1 MTRLTPIALATL
13 VLAALATLVL
23 AATPA
28 SAGGILLCNEYGCR
42 SQPYFTPPAPVV
54 FPPAVYMAPNPP
66 VKVIREGYRDP
77 RGPGASFS
85 ANRPPI
91 DQRGPPMRF
100 QDQGAMG
107 VAPPLADAPTGS
119 PGRYRPEVNA
129 QAPVSRGAKVSRD
142 RQAQREI
149 EADIQAFC
157 GAPDH
162 SAEPFCQKL
171 GAYLA
176 EHPEARPR
184 Q

>member
-1 MTRLTPIALATL
+1 MTRLAPFALATGLAL
-13 VLAALATLVL
+13 VASA
-23 AATPA
+23 PA
-28 SAGGILLCNEYGCR
+28 NAGGILLCNEYGCR
-42 SQPYFTPPAPVV
+42 SIVEFPLPITVAIPPV
-54 FPPAVYMAPNPP
+54 VYMAPNPP
-66 VKVIREGYRDP
+66 RKVIREGYRDP
-77 RGPGASFS
+77 RGPGGSFS

-91 DQRGPPMRF
+91 DQRGPPVRF
-100 QDQGAMG
+100 QNQGAMG

-129 QAPVSRGAKVSRD
+129 QGAVSRGAKVSSD

-162 SAEPFCQKL
+162 VAEPFCQKL